1 MSQIFIV
8 FTPNSFKMYK
18 TVEEAL
24 NGNFFATE
32 PELEKVIR
40 LLIAKPQVNVSG
52 RLTLLVEVDGTKTI
66 EQLIADGKYDWKNSD
81 VNQKNYP
88 VANITK
94 RTTEIELFHFNRS
107 ISSDGTKKEMD
118 KAGFRPATIEELLTL
133 GSSNPELQ
141 RQFPI
146 IALGSV
152 CRLGFDRFVA
162 FLDVGDGG
170 RKLGLD
176 DLAFVW
182 FGSYRFAAV
191 RK

>member
-1 MSQIFIV
+1 
-8 FTPNSFKMYK
+8 MYK

-66 EQLIADGKYDWKNSD
+66 KQLIADGKYDWKNSD

-88 VANITK
+88 IANTTK
-94 RTTEIELFHFNRS
+94 RTTEIELFHFNRTT
-107 ISSDGTKKEMD
+107 SSDEAKKEMD
-118 KAGFRPATIEELLTL
+118 KAGFRPATIKELLTL

-152 CRLGFDRFVA
+152 CRLGFVRFVA
-162 FLDVGDGG
+162 CLRVGGSGRELDLDYLASDWGDY
-170 RKLGLD
+170 
-176 DLAFVW
+176 
-182 FGSYRFAAV
+182 YRFAAV